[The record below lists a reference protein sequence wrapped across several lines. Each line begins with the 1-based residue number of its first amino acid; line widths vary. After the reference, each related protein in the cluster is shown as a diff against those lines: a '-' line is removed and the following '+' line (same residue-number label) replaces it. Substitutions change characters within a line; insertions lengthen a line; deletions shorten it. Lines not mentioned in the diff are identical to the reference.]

1 MKSVLCGF
9 GEMPLLGGEP
19 ACLEETLCVF
29 LSDYVSPPHPA
40 VRAKDG
46 SFGALPHE
54 NLEESQEVQTVS
66 SRSLAHTVVHTQP
79 PAAGQRGHVCASGC
93 SWLRASVPRR
103 RVSAVTHQICGF
115 S

>member
-29 LSDYVSPPHPA
+29 LNDYVSPPHPA
-40 VRAKDG
+40 VRAKNG
-46 SFGALPHE
+46 PFGPLPHE
-54 NLEESQEVQTVS
+54 NLEGPRKSRLCPPGAWLTLS
-66 SRSLAHTVVHTQP
+66 STLSPRQRWSAGPRVCLWLFLA
-79 PAAGQRGHVCASGC
+79 
-93 SWLRASVPRR
+93 LASVPRR
-103 RVSAVTHQICGF
+103 QVSAVTHQICGF